1 MVRSSPKSKRV
12 RNEGKVR
19 KRRSLRTG
27 SDPTLW
33 ASFEELPQVLSGRN
47 PNRDTIS
54 KGWLVNRCVD
64 IKTGHVSLAEASRV
78 LVAPVA
84 SKKRILALCP
94 CVCRAVWGSRIFTDT
109 DSL

>member
-1 MVRSSPKSKRV
+1 MVRSSPKSKKV

-27 SDPTLW
+27 SDHTLW

-47 PNRDTIS
+47 PKRDTIS

-64 IKTGHVSLAEASRV
+64 IKAGRVSLAEASRV
-78 LVAPVA
+78 VVAPVA
-84 SKKRILALCP
+84 SKKRILALLP
-94 CVCRAVWGSRIFTDT
+94 CVCRGCLGKQNVYGHR
-109 DSL
+109 